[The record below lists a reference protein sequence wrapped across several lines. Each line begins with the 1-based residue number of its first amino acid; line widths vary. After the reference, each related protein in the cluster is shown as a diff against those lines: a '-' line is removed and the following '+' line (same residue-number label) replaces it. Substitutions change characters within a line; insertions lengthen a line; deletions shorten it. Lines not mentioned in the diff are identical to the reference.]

1 MYTQVS
7 QRKRNQKFK
16 SISYYEQLRTGQ
28 ICSIEFG
35 LICSEN
41 YHLGLNVLKWSNLYY
56 NPVCYSRVLLNYNCV
71 TSLMG
76 DPPNEFRL
84 IKRLLKFN
92 YLCYAST
99 KNGKKTSLMLLV
111 SLTVLDYFNLVSSLQ
126 AGAKPIK

>member
-1 MYTQVS
+1 
-7 QRKRNQKFK
+7 
-16 SISYYEQLRTGQ
+16 
-28 ICSIEFG
+28 
-35 LICSEN
+35 
-41 YHLGLNVLKWSNLYY
+41 
-56 NPVCYSRVLLNYNCV
+56 
-71 TSLMG
+71 MG